1 MWTIFCP
8 EYRQASTCCHLP
20 DDKGGIK
27 RNVNIISN
35 TYLFHVLLLTM
46 MLNRFKGKP
55 DHWCYP
61 CDIVFAW
68 KQDAAY
74 HTRICGKT
82 KDELRT
88 M

>member
-1 MWTIFCP
+1 
-8 EYRQASTCCHLP
+8 
-20 DDKGGIK
+20 
-27 RNVNIISN
+27 
-35 TYLFHVLLLTM
+35 M